1 MKTGATVLADR
12 CLLQVVNEEYRLH
25 DLVLEYLQ
33 MAVKLYE
40 ELGRKASLRQ
50 ARFLSRIEVLRRYSV
65 GDKWLSSGGLYSL
78 VALWSVVMKLD
89 RPLLVEEFYRRSLRN
104 VTGIED
110 MQNAGDLFLLLVSFF
125 TTSLIFRP

>member
-1 MKTGATVLADR
+1 MS
-12 CLLQVVNEEYRLH
+12 EEYRLH

-33 MAVKLYE
+33 MAAKLYE

-50 ARFLSRIEVLRRYSV
+50 ARFLPRIEVLRRYSV
-65 GDKWLSSGGLYSL
+65 DDKWLSSSGIYSL

-89 RPLLVEEFYRRSLRN
+89 RPLLVEEFYRRSLRG
-104 VTGIED
+104 VTEIED
-110 MQNAGDLFLLLVSFF
+110 MQNAGDLFRLLVSFF